1 MSVFFFFFFF
11 SSRRRHT
18 RSLCDWSSDVCS
30 SDLATR
36 EQRRSRPFWQPS
48 GQGLDEP
55 RVGALNE
62 ARVGLLQ
69 PTPEVSSEDDQTT
82 GVQRAQSADPTQ
94 PIQTTGREHKGVL
107 VEPWL
112 QPGLILYNEKRRQDQ
127 RANREPPHSAT
138 PNGPYAGDKRHE
150 EAEEYVISRVRQ
162 GRDRVPQGRQR
173 IVARRDPEVRGE
185 EQARDQTGHKHKPQP
200 DEAVLRPP
208 LRLVWV
214 AQTNPFVRTTLLDR
228 HFLVRSGYS
237 SSPHAQQG

>member
-1 MSVFFFFFFF
+1 MVPQ
-11 SSRRRHT
+11 RPYAHHDKGVHKEGADNRQLLEAACQEPDT
-18 RSLCDWSSDVCS
+18 DCSLHHGHGV
-30 SDLATR
+30 ATR

-48 GQGLDEP
+48 GQGLAEP

-69 PTPEVSSEDDQTT
+69 PTPEVGGEDDQTT

-112 QPGLILYNEKRRQDQ
+112 QPGLILYNEKRRHDQ

-138 PNGPYAGDKRHE
+138 PNGPYAGDERHE

-162 GRDRVPQGRQR
+162 GGGPVPQKGHRGGGREE
-173 IVARRDPEVRGE
+173 PEVRGE
-185 EQARDQTGHKHKPQP
+185 EQTRDPTRRKHKPQP
-200 DEAVLRPP
+200 DEAVLPPP
-208 LRLVWV
+208 LR
-214 AQTNPFVRTTLLDR
+214 P
-228 HFLVRSGYS
+228 
-237 SSPHAQQG
+237 